1 MLKITN
7 QMRLGMER
15 VINGWLIVNVSTG
28 KMRAVKKL
36 SKKKLSAS
44 EIAIE
49 LKLNVNIPEQ
59 PILKAE
65 GTITLSKT
73 HLANM
78 MIESLTDESEDIIK

>member
-1 MLKITN
+1 
-7 QMRLGMER
+7 MER
-15 VINGWLIVNVSTG
+15 VISGWLIVNVSTG

-78 MIESLTDESEDIIK
+78 MIESLTDESEELIK